1 MRLKEEP
8 MTGQCI
14 APDDLDM
21 KKLWDSTCEL
31 PACKRETIKTGPNP
45 KTRVEVPLLTCNC
58 LWRRFQKEAEEWV
71 APGGVLI
78 ADPQARN
85 RKINAA
91 YAQLWLADNRFQ
103 WAGLAAFASKQVGCG
118 LIHATKLQTAIAAQK
133 AAQEKLRTAKS
144 ETIFEGFGFKLSKTN
159 PEAERELEKA
169 RAANP
174 LPTEDITLGD
184 NPRSVVQ
191 QQLDYVYE
199 MLALGNTSLFL
210 DVYPLHRFFMVRGYK
225 EMEKC
230 LKSRRGITK
239 DVMWPIASKVEF
251 GVDAGEIYRTFEA
264 IDAGEIAES
273 VRQMAR
279 HEQINILQPAMYE
292 DAQFAALMRGTHA
305 GNSISVVTGF
315 FSGAAEEIQLT
326 LASQCKAPDNRQVS
340 FSKNPLA
347 NLADRDQR
355 MEFVLRAANQFDNL
369 LKNPTSR
376 AQLKQSITDIA
387 NGGGIK

>member
-1 MRLKEEP
+1 

-31 PACKRETIKTGPNP
+31 PTCKRETSTAGPNP
-45 KTRVEVPLLTCNC
+45 KTRIEVPLLTCNC
-58 LWRRFQKEAEEWV
+58 LWRRFQKEAEDWV

-144 ETIFEGFGFKLSKTN
+144 ETLFEGFGFKFSKTD
-159 PEAERELEKA
+159 PAVEEEVERA

-174 LPTEDITLGD
+174 MPTEDITFGD
-184 NPRSVVQ
+184 DTRSVVQ

-230 LKSRRGITK
+230 LKSRRGIAK
-239 DVMWPIASKVEF
+239 DVMWPLAGKVEF
-251 GVDAGEIYRTFEA
+251 GVDAAEIYRTFEA
-264 IDAGEIAES
+264 IDAGDIAGS

-279 HEQINILQPAMYE
+279 HEQLNILQPAMYE
-292 DAQFAALMRGTHA
+292 DAHFAALMRSTHA
-305 GNSISVVTGF
+305 GNYVSVVTGLM
-315 FSGAAEEIQLT
+315 SGAAEEIQLT
-326 LASQCKAPDNRQVS
+326 LASQCKAPDSRQVS
-340 FSKNPLA
+340 FSNNPMA
-347 NLADRDQR
+347 NLADQDER
-355 MEFVLRAANQFDNL
+355 MEFVLRAASQFDSL
-369 LKNPTSR
+369 LKSPNSH

-387 NGGGIK
+387 NGGGVK

>member
-1 MRLKEEP
+1 

-31 PACKRETIKTGPNP
+31 PACKRETTTAGPNP

-133 AAQEKLRTAKS
+133 AAQEKLRTGKS
-144 ETIFEGFGFKLSKTN
+144 ETIFEGVGFKLSKTD
-159 PEAERELEKA
+159 PEVEKELERA

-174 LPTEDITLGD
+174 LPTEDITFGD
-184 NPRSVVQ
+184 NTRSVVQ

-230 LKSRRGITK
+230 LKSRRGIVK
-239 DVMWPIASKVEF
+239 DVMWPIAGKVEF
-251 GVDAGEIYRTFEA
+251 GIDASEIYRTFEA
-264 IDAGEIAES
+264 IDAGHIADS

-279 HEQINILQPAMYE
+279 HEQLNILQPAMYE
-292 DAQFAALMRGTHA
+292 DTQFAVLMRSTHA
-305 GNSISVVTGF
+305 GNYVSVVTGLM
-315 FSGAAEEIQLT
+315 SGAAEEIQLT
-326 LASQCKAPDNRQVS
+326 LANQCKAPDSRQVS
-340 FSKNPLA
+340 FSKNPVA
-347 NLADRDQR
+347 DLADQDQR
-355 MEFVLRAANQFDNL
+355 MEFVLRAASQFDSL
-369 LKNPTSR
+369 LKSPKTH
-376 AQLKQSITDIA
+376 AQLKQSITEIA
-387 NGGGIK
+387 NGGGIQ

>member
-1 MRLKEEP
+1 

-31 PACKRETIKTGPNP
+31 PTCKRETSTAGPNP

-58 LWRRFQKEAEEWV
+58 LWRRFQKEAEDWV

-133 AAQEKLRTAKS
+133 AALEKLRTAPS
-144 ETIFEGFGFKLSKTN
+144 ETLFEGFGFKFSKTN
-159 PEAERELEKA
+159 PEVEQELEKA

-174 LPTEDITLGD
+174 MPTEDITIGD

-210 DVYPLHRFFMVRGYK
+210 DVYPLHRFFMVRGFK
-225 EMEKC
+225 EMQAC
-230 LKSRRGITK
+230 LPLRNKFKGE
-239 DVMWPIASKVEF
+239 VLWPISNKVEF
-251 GVDAGEIYRTFEA
+251 GLVQSQVSDTFKA
-264 IDAGEIAES
+264 IDEGKISKS
-273 VRQMAR
+273 VEFMAQ
-279 HEQINILQPAMYE
+279 HEQINILQPAMYD
-292 DAQFAALMRGTHA
+292 DAHFAYLMRGTHA
-305 GNSISVVTGF
+305 GNAVSVVTGIM
-315 FSGAAEEIQLT
+315 SGAAEEIQLT
-326 LASQCKAPDNRQVS
+326 LASQCKAPDQRKVAFGS
-340 FSKNPLA
+340 NPLA
-347 NLADRDQR
+347 NLADKDQR
-355 MEFVLRAANQFDNL
+355 MEFVIRAATQFDTL
-369 LKNPTSR
+369 LKDPASR
-376 AQLKQSITDIA
+376 ARLTQSITEISK
-387 NGGGIK
+387 GGGVQ

>member
-1 MRLKEEP
+1 
-8 MTGQCI
+8 MTGQCM

-21 KKLWDSTCEL
+21 KKLWESTCEL
-31 PACKRETIKTGPNP
+31 PVCKRETTKGGPNP

-133 AAQEKLRTAKS
+133 AAQEKLRTGKS
-144 ETIFEGFGFKLSKTN
+144 ETIFEGFGFKLSKTD
-159 PEAERELEKA
+159 PEIEKELASAK
-169 RAANP
+169 AANP
-174 LPTEDITLGD
+174 LPTEDITFGD
-184 NPRSVVQ
+184 NSRSAVQ

-230 LKSRRGITK
+230 LKSRRGIVK
-239 DVMWPIASKVEF
+239 DVMWPIAGKVEF
-251 GVDAGEIYRTFEA
+251 GADTAEIYATFKA
-264 IDAGEIAES
+264 IDEGKIKDS
-273 VRQMAR
+273 VERMAI
-279 HEQINILQPAMYE
+279 HEQVNILQPAMYDE
-292 DAQFAALMRGTHA
+292 NHFAMLMRGTH
-305 GNSISVVTGF
+305 GGDVISVVTGLLP
-315 FSGAAEEIQLT
+315 GAAEEIQLT
-326 LASQCKAPDNRQVS
+326 LASQCKAPDNRKVAFGS
-340 FSKNPLA
+340 HPLA
-347 NLADRDQR
+347 NLADKNQR
-355 MEFVLRAANQFDNL
+355 MEFVLRAATQFDML
-369 LKNPTSR
+369 LNEPASR
-376 AQLKQSITDIA
+376 AKLKQSIADIA
-387 NGGGIK
+387 SGGGIK

>member
-1 MRLKEEP
+1 

-31 PACKRETIKTGPNP
+31 PTCKRETNTAGPNP

-58 LWRRFQKEAEEWV
+58 LWRRFQKEAEDWV

-133 AAQEKLRTAKS
+133 AALEKLRTAPS
-144 ETIFEGFGFKLSKTN
+144 ETLFEGFGFKFSKTN
-159 PEAERELEKA
+159 PEVEQELEKA

-174 LPTEDITLGD
+174 MPTEDITIGD

-230 LKSRRGITK
+230 LKSRREIAK
-239 DVMWPIASKVEF
+239 EVMWPIASRVQF

-273 VRQMAR
+273 VQQMAR
-279 HEQINILQPAMYE
+279 HEQLNILQPAMYE
-292 DAQFAALMRGTHA
+292 DTHFSTLMRGTHA
-305 GNSISVVTGF
+305 GNYVSVVTGL

-340 FSKNPLA
+340 FSKNPIA

-355 MEFVLRAANQFDNL
+355 MEFVLRAADQFDAL
-369 LKNPTSR
+369 LKNPTTR
-376 AQLKQSITDIA
+376 VQLKQSITDIA

>member
-1 MRLKEEP
+1 

-31 PACKRETIKTGPNP
+31 PACKRETTTTGPNP

-174 LPTEDITLGD
+174 LPTEDITFGD

-225 EMEKC
+225 EMQAC
-230 LKSRRGITK
+230 LPQRNKLK
-239 DVMWPIASKVEF
+239 NEVLWPIADKVEF
-251 GVDAGEIYRTFEA
+251 GALHSEVSDTFKA
-264 IDAGEIAES
+264 IDEGRIAKS
-273 VRQMAR
+273 VEFMAQ
-279 HEQINILQPAMYE
+279 HEQINILQPAMY
-292 DAQFAALMRGTHA
+292 DNSHFALLMRGTHA
-305 GNSISVVTGF
+305 GDVVSVVTGLMP
-315 FSGAAEEIQLT
+315 GAAEEIQLT
-326 LASQCKAPDNRQVS
+326 LASQCKAPDGRKVAFGS
-340 FSKNPLA
+340 NPLA
-347 NLADRDQR
+347 NLADKDQR
-355 MEFVLRAANQFDNL
+355 MEFVLRAATQFDTL
-369 LKNPTSR
+369 LKDPASR
-376 AQLKQSITDIA
+376 AKLKQSITEISQ
-387 NGGGIK
+387 GGGVQ

>member
-1 MRLKEEP
+1 

-31 PACKRETIKTGPNP
+31 PTCKRETSTAGPNP

-58 LWRRFQKEAEEWV
+58 LWRRFQKEAEDWV

-133 AAQEKLRTAKS
+133 AAQEKLRTAPS
-144 ETIFEGFGFKLSKTN
+144 ETLFEGFGFKFSKTN
-159 PEAERELEKA
+159 PEAEQELAKA

-174 LPTEDITLGD
+174 MPTEDITFGD

-230 LKSRRGITK
+230 LRSRRGIGK
-239 DVMWPIASKVEF
+239 DVMWPIAEKVEF
-251 GVDAGEIYRTFEA
+251 GRDNPEIYATFKA
-264 IDAGEIAES
+264 IDQGNISGS
-273 VRQMAR
+273 VEQMAL
-279 HEQINILQPAMYE
+279 HEQVNILQRAMYDE
-292 DAQFAALMRGTHA
+292 THFALLMRGTH
-305 GNSISVVTGF
+305 GGDVISFVTGLLP
-315 FSGAAEEIQLT
+315 GAAEEIQLT
-326 LASQCKAPDNRQVS
+326 LASQCKAPDSRKVAFGS
-340 FSKNPLA
+340 NPLA
-347 NLADRDQR
+347 NLADKDQR
-355 MEFVLRAANQFDNL
+355 MEFVLRAATQFNEL
-369 LKNPTSR
+369 LKQPSSR
-376 AQLKQSITDIA
+376 AKLEQSIREIA
-387 NGGGIK
+387 AGGGVK

>member
-1 MRLKEEP
+1 
-8 MTGQCI
+8 MTAQCI

-31 PACKRETIKTGPNP
+31 PTCKRETNTAGPNP

-58 LWRRFQKEAEEWV
+58 LWRRFQKEAEDWV

-133 AAQEKLRTAKS
+133 AAQEKLRTAPS
-144 ETIFEGFGFKLSKTN
+144 ETLFEGFGFKFSKTN
-159 PEAERELEKA
+159 PEVEQELEKA

-174 LPTEDITLGD
+174 MPTEDITIGD

-210 DVYPLHRFFMVRGYK
+210 DVYPLHRFFMVRGFK
-225 EMEKC
+225 EMQAC
-230 LKSRRGITK
+230 LPLRNKLKGE
-239 DVMWPIASKVEF
+239 VLWPISNKVEF
-251 GVDAGEIYRTFEA
+251 GLVQSQVSDTFKA
-264 IDAGEIAES
+264 IDEGKISKS
-273 VRQMAR
+273 VEFMAQ
-279 HEQINILQPAMYE
+279 HEQINILQPAMYD
-292 DAQFAALMRGTHA
+292 DAHFAYLMRGTHA
-305 GNSISVVTGF
+305 GNAVSVVTGIM
-315 FSGAAEEIQLT
+315 SGAAEEIQLT
-326 LASQCKAPDNRQVS
+326 LASQCKAPDQRKVAFGS
-340 FSKNPLA
+340 NPLA
-347 NLADRDQR
+347 NLADKDQR
-355 MEFVLRAANQFDNL
+355 MEFVIRAATQFDTL
-369 LKNPTSR
+369 LRDPAAR
-376 AQLKQSITDIA
+376 AKLTQSITEISK
-387 NGGGIK
+387 GGGVQ

>member
-1 MRLKEEP
+1 

-31 PACKRETIKTGPNP
+31 PTCKRETSTAGPNP

-58 LWRRFQKEAEEWV
+58 LWRRFQKEAEDWV

-118 LIHATKLQTAIAAQK
+118 LIHATKLKTAIAAQK
-133 AAQEKLRTAKS
+133 AALEKLRTAPS
-144 ETIFEGFGFKLSKTN
+144 ETLFEGFGFKFSKTN
-159 PEAERELEKA
+159 PEIEQELEKA

-174 LPTEDITLGD
+174 MPTEDITIGD

-230 LKSRRGITK
+230 LKSRREIAK
-239 DVMWPIASKVEF
+239 DVMWPIASKVQF

-273 VRQMAR
+273 VQQMAR
-279 HEQINILQPAMYE
+279 HEQLNILQPAMYE
-292 DAQFAALMRGTHA
+292 DTHFATLMRGTHA
-305 GNSISVVTGF
+305 GNYVSVVTGL

-340 FSKNPLA
+340 FSKNPTA

-355 MEFVLRAANQFDNL
+355 MEFVLRAADQFDAL
-369 LKNPTSR
+369 LKNPTTR

>member
-1 MRLKEEP
+1 

-31 PACKRETIKTGPNP
+31 PTCKRETNTAGPNP

-58 LWRRFQKEAEEWV
+58 LWRRFQKEAEDWV

-133 AAQEKLRTAKS
+133 AALEKLRTAPS
-144 ETIFEGFGFKLSKTN
+144 ETLFEGFGFKFSKTN
-159 PEAERELEKA
+159 PEVEQELEKA

-174 LPTEDITLGD
+174 MPTEDITIGD

-210 DVYPLHRFFMVRGYK
+210 DVYPLHRFFMVRGFK
-225 EMEKC
+225 EMQAC
-230 LKSRRGITK
+230 LPLRNKLKGE
-239 DVMWPIASKVEF
+239 VLWPISNKVEF
-251 GVDAGEIYRTFEA
+251 GLVQSQVSDTFKA
-264 IDAGEIAES
+264 IDEGKISKS
-273 VRQMAR
+273 VEFMAQ
-279 HEQINILQPAMYE
+279 HEQINILQPAMYD
-292 DAQFAALMRGTHA
+292 DAHFAYLMRGTHA
-305 GNSISVVTGF
+305 GNAVSVVTGIM
-315 FSGAAEEIQLT
+315 SGAAEEIQLT
-326 LASQCKAPDNRQVS
+326 LASQCKAPDQRKVAFGS
-340 FSKNPLA
+340 NPLA
-347 NLADRDQR
+347 NLADEDQR
-355 MEFVLRAANQFDNL
+355 MEFVLRAATQFDTL
-369 LKNPTSR
+369 LKDPASR
-376 AQLKQSITDIA
+376 VRLTQSITEISK
-387 NGGGIK
+387 GGGVQ

>member
-1 MRLKEEP
+1 

-31 PACKRETIKTGPNP
+31 PACKRETTKAGPNP

-133 AAQEKLRTAKS
+133 AAQEKLRTGKS
-144 ETIFEGFGFKLSKTN
+144 ETLFEGFGFKLSKTD
-159 PEAERELEKA
+159 PEIEKELANAK
-169 RAANP
+169 AANP
-174 LPTEDITLGD
+174 LPTEDITFGD
-184 NPRSVVQ
+184 NSRSGVQ

-210 DVYPLHRFFMVRGYK
+210 DVYPLHRFFMVRGYQ
-225 EMEKC
+225 EMDKC
-230 LKSRRGITK
+230 LKSRRGIVK
-239 DVMWPIASKVEF
+239 DVMWPIAGKVEF
-251 GVDAGEIYRTFEA
+251 GADTPEIYATFKA
-264 IDAGEIAES
+264 IDEGKIKDS
-273 VRQMAR
+273 VERMAT
-279 HEQINILQPAMYE
+279 HEQVNILQPAMYDE
-292 DAQFAALMRGTHA
+292 NHFAMLMRGTH
-305 GNSISVVTGF
+305 GGDVISVVTGLLP
-315 FSGAAEEIQLT
+315 GAAEEIQLT
-326 LASQCKAPDNRQVS
+326 LASQCKAPDNRKVAFGS
-340 FSKNPLA
+340 NPLA
-347 NLADRDQR
+347 NLADKNQR
-355 MEFVLRAANQFDNL
+355 MEFVLRAATQFDML
-369 LKNPTSR
+369 LNEPASR
-376 AQLKQSITDIA
+376 AKLKQSIADIA
-387 NGGGIK
+387 RGGGIK

>member
-1 MRLKEEP
+1 

-31 PACKRETIKTGPNP
+31 PACKRETTKTGPNP

-174 LPTEDITLGD
+174 LPTEDITFGD

-305 GNSISVVTGF
+305 GNSISVVTGL

-355 MEFVLRAANQFDNL
+355 MEFVLRAANQFENL

>member
-1 MRLKEEP
+1 

-31 PACKRETIKTGPNP
+31 PTCKRETNTAGPNP

-58 LWRRFQKEAEEWV
+58 LWRRFQKEAEDWV

-133 AAQEKLRTAKS
+133 AALEKLRTAPS
-144 ETIFEGFGFKLSKTN
+144 ETLFEGFGFKFSKTN
-159 PEAERELEKA
+159 PEVEQELEKA

-174 LPTEDITLGD
+174 MPTEDITIGD

-230 LKSRRGITK
+230 LKSRRSLEK
-239 DVMWPIASKVEF
+239 EVMWPIASKVQF

-273 VRQMAR
+273 VQQMAR
-279 HEQINILQPAMYE
+279 HEQLNILQPAMYE
-292 DAQFAALMRGTHA
+292 DTHFSTLMRGTHA
-305 GNSISVVTGF
+305 GNYVSVVTGL

-340 FSKNPLA
+340 FSKNPIA

-355 MEFVLRAANQFDNL
+355 MEFVLRAADQFDAL
-369 LKNPTSR
+369 LKNPTTR

>member
-1 MRLKEEP
+1 

-31 PACKRETIKTGPNP
+31 PACKRETTTGGPNP

-58 LWRRFQKEAEEWV
+58 LWRRFQKEAEDWV

-133 AAQEKLRTAKS
+133 TAQEKLRTGKS
-144 ETIFEGFGFKLSKTN
+144 EAIFEGFGFKLSKTD
-159 PEAERELEKA
+159 PEIEKELANAK
-169 RAANP
+169 AANP
-174 LPTEDITLGD
+174 LPTEDITFGD
-184 NPRSVVQ
+184 NSRSAVQ

-210 DVYPLHRFFMVRGYK
+210 DVYPLHRFFMVRGFK
-225 EMEKC
+225 EMEAC
-230 LKSRRGITK
+230 LPKRNK
-239 DVMWPIASKVEF
+239 LKNEVLWPIADKVEF
-251 GVDAGEIYRTFEA
+251 GAVRAEVTDTFKA
-264 IDAGEIAES
+264 IDEGRITKSVEFMAG
-273 VRQMAR
+273 
-279 HEQINILQPAMYE
+279 HEQLNILQPAMY
-292 DAQFAALMRGTHA
+292 DDSHFAYLMRGTHA
-305 GNSISVVTGF
+305 GDVVSVVTGIL
-315 FSGAAEEIQLT
+315 SGAAEEIQLT
-326 LASQCKAPDNRQVS
+326 LASQCKTADGRKVTFGS
-340 FSKNPLA
+340 NPLA
-347 NLADRDQR
+347 NLANKDQR
-355 MEFVLRAANQFDNL
+355 MEFVLRAATQFDAL
-369 LKNPTSR
+369 LKNPESK
-376 AQLKQSITDIA
+376 AQLKQSITEISK
-387 NGGGIK
+387 GGGIR

>member
-1 MRLKEEP
+1 

-31 PACKRETIKTGPNP
+31 PSCKRETSTTGPNP

-58 LWRRFQKEAEEWV
+58 LWRRFQKEAEDWV

-133 AAQEKLRTAKS
+133 AALEKLRTAPS
-144 ETIFEGFGFKLSKTN
+144 ETLFEGFGFKFSKTN
-159 PEAERELEKA
+159 PEVEQELEKA

-174 LPTEDITLGD
+174 MPTEDITIGD

-230 LKSRRGITK
+230 LKSRRGIAK
-239 DVMWPIASKVEF
+239 DVMWPIANKVQF
-251 GVDAGEIYRTFEA
+251 GVDTGEIYRTFEA

-273 VRQMAR
+273 VQQMAR
-279 HEQINILQPAMYE
+279 HEQLNLLQPAMYE
-292 DAQFAALMRGTHA
+292 DTHFATLMRGTHA
-305 GNSISVVTGF
+305 GNYVSVVTGL

-340 FSKNPLA
+340 FSKNPIA

-355 MEFVLRAANQFDNL
+355 MEFVLRAADQFDAL
-369 LKNPTSR
+369 LKNPTTR

>member
-1 MRLKEEP
+1 
-8 MTGQCI
+8 MTGQCM

-21 KKLWDSTCEL
+21 KKLWGSTCEL
-31 PACKRETIKTGPNP
+31 PACKRETTKGGPNP

-133 AAQEKLRTAKS
+133 TAQVKLRTGKS
-144 ETIFEGFGFKLSKTN
+144 ETIFEGFGFKLSKTD
-159 PEAERELEKA
+159 PEIEKELANAK
-169 RAANP
+169 AANP
-174 LPTEDITLGD
+174 LPTEDITFGD
-184 NPRSVVQ
+184 NSRSAVQ

-230 LKSRRGITK
+230 LKSRRSIVK
-239 DVMWPIASKVEF
+239 DVMWSIAGTVEF

-264 IDAGEIAES
+264 IDVGDIAES

-279 HEQINILQPAMYE
+279 HEQLNILQPAMYE
-292 DAQFAALMRGTHA
+292 DTYFAALMRSTHA
-305 GNSISVVTGF
+305 GNYVSVVTGLM
-315 FSGAAEEIQLT
+315 SGVAEEIQLT
-326 LASQCKAPDNRQVS
+326 LASQCKAPDSRQVS
-340 FSKNPLA
+340 FSKNPVA
-347 NLADRDQR
+347 NLADKDQR
-355 MEFVLRAANQFDNL
+355 MEFVLRAASQFDNL
-369 LKNPTSR
+369 LKNPATR

>member
-1 MRLKEEP
+1 

-31 PACKRETIKTGPNP
+31 PACKRETTKTGPNP

-78 ADPQARN
+78 ADPQTRN

-174 LPTEDITLGD
+174 LPTEDITFGD

-225 EMEKC
+225 EMQAC
-230 LKSRRGITK
+230 LPQRNKLK
-239 DVMWPIASKVEF
+239 NEVLWPIADKVEF
-251 GVDAGEIYRTFEA
+251 GALHSEVSDTFKA
-264 IDAGEIAES
+264 IDEGRIAKS
-273 VRQMAR
+273 VEFMAQ
-279 HEQINILQPAMYE
+279 HEQINILQPAMY
-292 DAQFAALMRGTHA
+292 DNSHFALLMRGTHA
-305 GNSISVVTGF
+305 GDVVSVVTGLMP
-315 FSGAAEEIQLT
+315 GAAEEIQLT
-326 LASQCKAPDNRQVS
+326 LASQCKAPDGRKVAFGS
-340 FSKNPLA
+340 NPLA
-347 NLADRDQR
+347 NLADKDQR
-355 MEFVLRAANQFDNL
+355 MEFVLRAATQFDTL
-369 LKNPTSR
+369 LKDPASR
-376 AQLKQSITDIA
+376 AKLKQSITEISQ
-387 NGGGIK
+387 GGGVQ

>member
-1 MRLKEEP
+1 
-8 MTGQCI
+8 MTGQCM

-31 PACKRETIKTGPNP
+31 PVCKRETTKGGPNP

-133 AAQEKLRTAKS
+133 AAQEKLRTGKS
-144 ETIFEGFGFKLSKTN
+144 ETIFEGFGFKLSKTD
-159 PEAERELEKA
+159 PEIEKELANAK
-169 RAANP
+169 AANP
-174 LPTEDITLGD
+174 LPTEDITFGD
-184 NPRSVVQ
+184 NSRSAVQ

-230 LKSRRGITK
+230 LKSRRGIVK
-239 DVMWPIASKVEF
+239 DVMWPIAGKVEF
-251 GVDAGEIYRTFEA
+251 GADSPEIYATFKA
-264 IDAGEIAES
+264 IDEGKIKDS
-273 VRQMAR
+273 VERMAT
-279 HEQINILQPAMYE
+279 HEQVNILQPAMYDE
-292 DAQFAALMRGTHA
+292 NHFAMLMRGTH
-305 GNSISVVTGF
+305 GGDVISVVTGLLP
-315 FSGAAEEIQLT
+315 GAAEEIQLT
-326 LASQCKAPDNRQVS
+326 LASQCKAPDNRKVAFGS
-340 FSKNPLA
+340 NPLA
-347 NLADRDQR
+347 NLADKNQR
-355 MEFVLRAANQFDNL
+355 MEFVLRAATQFDML
-369 LKNPTSR
+369 LNEPASR
-376 AQLKQSITDIA
+376 AKLKQSIADIA
-387 NGGGIK
+387 RGGGIK